1 MSALNIFLFIVLPYL
16 ALAILLIGSIYRYR
30 TNGFTVSSLS
40 SEFLEGRALFWG
52 SQPFHWGLMFLFFGH
67 LIAFLI
73 PQSVLTWNSEPV
85 RLIILEVSAFA
96 FGLAVLFGL
105 CALIYRR
112 FSNPR
117 IRTVTSKMD
126 VFLLAL
132 LLLQTITGLLIA
144 YSSRWGSSWFAAVLT
159 PYLWSIFTLTPDI
172 SAVSQAN
179 WVIQTHIA
187 GAFVLFLII
196 PFTRLIHLLVYPLPY
211 IWRPY
216 QVVRWY
222 WDRKKIRD
230 PQRATENNVPPKNN

>member
-1 MSALNIFLFIVLPYL
+1 MNALNIFLFIVLPYL

-40 SEFLEGRALFWG
+40 SEFLEGRTLFWG
-52 SQPFHWGLMFLFFGH
+52 SQPFHWGLLFLFFGH

-73 PQSVLTWNSEPV
+73 PRSVLAWNSEPL

-144 YSSRWGSSWFAAVLT
+144 YSSRWGSSWFASVLT

-172 SAVSQAN
+172 TAVSQTN
-179 WVIQTHIA
+179 WAIQTHIA

-211 IWRPY
+211 LWRPY
-216 QVVRWY
+216 QVVMWY
-222 WDRKKIRD
+222 WNRQAVRD
-230 PQRATENNVPPKNN
+230 PNYPNEEKAKPMNN

>member
-16 ALAILLIGSIYRYR
+16 AIAILLIGSIYRYR

-40 SEFLEGRALFWG
+40 SEFLEGRTLFWG

-73 PQSVLTWNSEPV
+73 PRSVLAWNSEPL

-96 FGLAVLFGL
+96 FGLSVLFGL

-126 VFLLAL
+126 MFLLAL

-159 PYLWSIFTLTPDI
+159 PYLWSIFALNPDI
-172 SAVSQAN
+172 TAVSMTS
-179 WVIQTHIA
+179 WYIKTHIA

-211 IWRPY
+211 LWRPY
-216 QVVRWY
+216 QVVMWY
-222 WDRKKIRD
+222 WNRKTVRD
-230 PQRATENNVPPKNN
+230 PDYSSDEKIDPVNN